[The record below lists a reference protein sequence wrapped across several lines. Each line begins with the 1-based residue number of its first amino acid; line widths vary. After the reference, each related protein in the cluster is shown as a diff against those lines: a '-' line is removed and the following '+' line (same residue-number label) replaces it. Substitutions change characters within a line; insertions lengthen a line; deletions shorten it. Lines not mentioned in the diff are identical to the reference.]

1 MAERDRERSD
11 GTVVVDKAVEPC
23 SFFKRFARRFA
34 NNDKRQL
41 WTAKDLLG
49 HLGAFEVRFAD
60 VVAGFAGEEPESDLM
75 SADPRTFNDDQ
86 AAVRK
91 DWPIEQVM
99 SEFLDAHERV
109 MRHASAIAPEVW
121 REVGT
126 IAWYGPEY
134 SLNDLVVYQM
144 YGHKREHDPQLG
156 AVLEQR
162 SG

>member
-1 MAERDRERSD
+1 MNTLDVLMYGQRTVRSTIDRYGSD
-11 GTVVVDKAVEPC
+11 DWGRIALGV
-23 SFFKRFARRFA
+23 
-34 NNDKRQL
+34 

-60 VVAGFAGEEPESDLM
+60 VVAGFVGEEPESDLM

-109 MRHASAIAPEVW
+109 VRHASAITPEVW

-144 YGHKREHDPQLG
+144 YGHKREHDPQLS

>member
-1 MAERDRERSD
+1 MNTLDVLMYGQRTVRSTIDRYGSD
-11 GTVVVDKAVEPC
+11 DWGRIALGV
-23 SFFKRFARRFA
+23 
-34 NNDKRQL
+34 

-86 AAVRK
+86 AAIRK

-109 MRHASAIAPEVW
+109 MRHASSIAPEVW

-144 YGHKREHDPQLG
+144 YGHKREHDPQLS